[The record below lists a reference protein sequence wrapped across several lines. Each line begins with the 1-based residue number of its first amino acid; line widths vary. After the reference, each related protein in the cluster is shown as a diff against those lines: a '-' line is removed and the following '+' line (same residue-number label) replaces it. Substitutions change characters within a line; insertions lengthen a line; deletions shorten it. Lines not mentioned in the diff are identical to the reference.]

1 MSTTR
6 KDLGVIDWLELSE
19 ERKIAGLIVEEM
31 LSELQPVIKQKMFD
45 SVMRGVRLGVLAE
58 RRRQSKLVS
67 EVMGERK

>member
-1 MSTTR
+1 MKPT
-6 KDLGVIDWLELSE
+6 KELGVVDWFELTE
-19 ERKIAGLIVEEM
+19 ERKIAETIVEEM
-31 LSELQPVIKQKMFD
+31 MVEILPIIKQQVFD

>member
-1 MSTTR
+1 MSTTH

-45 SVMRGVRLGVLAE
+45 SVMRGVRFGVLAE

-67 EVMGERK
+67 EVMGEHK

>member
-1 MSTTR
+1 MSTTH

-19 ERKIAGLIVEEM
+19 ERKIAEVIVEEM

-45 SVMRGVRLGVLAE
+45 SVMRGVRFGVLAE

-67 EVMGERK
+67 EVMGEHK